1 MGPRREGGSGLG
13 DSSRDLQLRVAGAA
27 CALVA
32 AGIHLALAFSDL
44 IPGESTRGPA
54 FALMGLGFAACAVVL
69 FFRKLEL
76 DMLVLVYVAGL
87 VLAYV
92 GTRDER
98 PVEAIGL
105 SSKAVE
111 SILLV
116 IVAILLA
123 RRRASK
129 LPNERGSTRS

>member
-1 MGPRREGGSGLG
+1 MAVGPSRQGGPGLG
-13 DSSRDLQLRVAGAA
+13 DSSRGLQLRVAGAA

-54 FALMGLGFAACAVVL
+54 FALMGLGFAACAVAL
-69 FFRKLEL
+69 FIRKLEL
-76 DMLVLVYVAGL
+76 DVLVLVYVAAL
-87 VLAYV
+87 ILAYV

-111 SILLV
+111 SVLLV
-116 IVAILLA
+116 VVAILVA
-123 RRRASK
+123 RRRA
-129 LPNERGSTRS
+129 LETTG